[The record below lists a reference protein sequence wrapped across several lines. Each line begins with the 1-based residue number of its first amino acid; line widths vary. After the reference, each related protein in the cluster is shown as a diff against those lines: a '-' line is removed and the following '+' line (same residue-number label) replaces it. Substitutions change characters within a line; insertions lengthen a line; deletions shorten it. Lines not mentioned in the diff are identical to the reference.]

1 MAEWW
6 NQATDWLGDTFKP
19 KGYTGALMDA
29 GYLDWSDV
37 LGAASRGLLDY
48 GAQERARSALRPINA
63 PEPIV
68 DPGRSFDL
76 YNASIGNTVNQ
87 RAALQKLQADAAM
100 RKYFQSI
107 MKPPPVLSG
116 PQTQVPPVT
125 QTQVP
130 PVSALPFDADRPVQF
145 HSGVGKVGPVMS
157 QDLPQTVAG
166 DFLLPPDVSP
176 PASATIVPEHL
187 YTPVSASPVSNPVVD
202 MFGDMPPEL
211 RQYMGLVGSTNPTAA
226 MQIWGNYLTG
236 QANKEGSWHTLD
248 MGDGNTQDVYLDDK
262 QVRGIQQWAM
272 ENNVPSPIT
281 KYRAPLADK
290 WAESGYLVDGVPF
303 TGTRQELN
311 ALSQLRDPEG
321 KLVHTITRP
330 PQQTIMQTGQKLGF
344 EAGKDWL
351 ADYSAAQQGIKGDHT
366 RLADMQQLHSLLRH
380 GLRTG
385 YGTETMTNAKKL
397 LARLNPGFMKSEGY
411 KDVADAEGFNS
422 VALGVVGPMLK
433 ELGSNPTD
441 ADLKM
446 QLARFP
452 NWNTSTEGNRFIIE
466 LVARQAQRNIWV
478 AEFQRKFV
486 SNPENQALLNSD
498 PLNFKFKYDSTF
510 AAQIA
515 EHPLWRDPVPPPA
528 DLKAVP
534 VPEMFRGG

>member
-19 KGYTGALMDA
+19 GGYTGALMDA
-29 GYLDWSDV
+29 GYLDWSDI
-37 LGAASRGLLDY
+37 LGAAGRGLLDY
-48 GAQERARSALRPINA
+48 GAQERARSAWRPINA

-87 RAALQKLQADAAM
+87 RAALQKLQSDAAM
-100 RKYFQSI
+100 RKIFGDLL
-107 MKPPPVLSG
+107 PGAAPVL
-116 PQTQVPPVT
+116 PVT
-125 QTQVP
+125 QTQVSPVTQTQVLP
-130 PVSALPFDADRPVQF
+130 PAPALDPVLDRHITDPVIADVMA
-145 HSGVGKVGPVMS
+145 GVGQVDS
-157 QDLPQTVAG
+157 A
-166 DFLLPPDVSP
+166 

-248 MGDGNTQDVYLDDK
+248 MGDGNTQDVYLTDK
-262 QVRGIQQWAM
+262 QVRGLQQWAM

-281 KYRAPLADK
+281 KYQAPLADK
-290 WAESGYLVDGVPF
+290 WAESGYFVDGVPF
-303 TGTRQELN
+303 TGTRQELQ

-321 KLVHTITRP
+321 KLVHTITKP

-351 ADYSAAQQGIKGDHT
+351 ADYSAAQKGIKGDHT
-366 RLADMQQLHSLLRH
+366 RLADMQQLHSLLSH

-385 YGTETMTNAKKL
+385 WGTEVMTNAKKF
-397 LARLNPGFMKSEGY
+397 LARFNPGFMESDAY
-411 KDVADAEGFNS
+411 KDVAGAEGFNS

-486 SNPENQALLNSD
+486 SNPENQALLKSD
-498 PLNFKFKYDSTF
+498 PLDFTLKYDREF

-515 EHPLWRDPVPPPA
+515 EHPLWRNPVPPPS
-528 DLKAVP
+528 DLNAVP
-534 VPEMFRGG
+534 VPEQFRGGRGNG